1 MAVSFPQDPQVG
13 DRYQTSTFT
22 YEWDGEKWVSVS
34 AMSGGAGV
42 GPPGPAGAP
51 GSDGA
56 PGGDGSPGT
65 PGGPGSP
72 GPPGSSVTGPPG
84 PPGGSGGSGPPGPPG
99 PANDNANKVYW
110 TQSSSSATQYLAFA
124 GTGSIGNGGQYY
136 GVQFGAG
143 VYCVP
148 AGRRIHADQFRTP
161 NNTYARSSSSETYAF
176 YSPNFFVT
184 GATSSS
190 FAGIATSLN
199 LDIDSWDDFT
209 VERRGTDAVISA
221 AELAGTDF
229 EYLLGPATN
238 YLTGETETDRG
249 VNYMA
254 LIPLLVASIR
264 NLKDRVHQ
272 LENP

>member
-34 AMSGGAGV
+34 ALSGGAGV
-42 GPPGPAGAP
+42 GPPGPAGSP
-51 GSDGA
+51 GSD
-56 PGGDGSPGT
+56 GT
-65 PGGPGSP
+65 PGGPGPSGSNGSP
-72 GPPGSSVTGPPG
+72 GNPGPSGPPG
-84 PPGGSGGSGPPGPPG
+84 PGGSPGGPGPTGPPG
-99 PANDNANKVYW
+99 PANDNANKVMW
-110 TQSSSSATQYLAFA
+110 TQSSSSATQYMAFA

-143 VYCVP
+143 VYVVP

-161 NNTYARSSSSETYAF
+161 NNTYTRSSSSETHGF
-176 YSPNFFVT
+176 YSPNYFVT
-184 GATSSS
+184 GITSTSYS
-190 FAGIATSLN
+190 GIASALN

-209 VERRGTDAVISA
+209 VEKIGTDAVINA

-238 YLTGETETDRG
+238 YLTGETEDDRG

-254 LIPLLVASIR
+254 LIPLLVASVR